1 MKKELIPVLP
11 KGEQVIC
18 HLADTAQQESS
29 WIAGQIA
36 DLCSRGIAH
45 RDIAILYRAHYVTRP
60 VEEELI
66 RQKIPY
72 VVYSGVQFFGRAE
85 IKDALCYL
93 RMLVYRDDLS
103 FRRIVNQPRRNIGVR
118 RMHFLEQWAQAHGCT
133 LYEALQDTVDQD
145 IFKGTGAADFIQLID
160 TMSAAAE
167 GKPVSEVLAAIV
179 NESGYEEMLRT
190 EGSQERLDNLA
201 ELKQSAFEYETTCG
215 EEVTLE
221 SYLNHIAL
229 FTNADTGD
237 AGDRVKLMTV
247 HTAKGL
253 EFPYVFLCAMNEGI
267 FPSRKTRTEE
277 GMEEERRLA
286 YVAITR
292 AQKQLFLSEAGGR
305 NFDGSPRYP
314 SRFLLEIKP
323 ECMNFTRPPTPDL
336 IRRTKHWVG
345 ISDRMLRPAGESLF
359 EVGTQVIHS
368 VFGEGTVKDI
378 DMDKS
383 AYVIEFDGLPTPRSI
398 SFRAKLTEKKTD
410 GS

>member
-1 MKKELIPVLP
+1 
-11 KGEQVIC
+11 
-18 HLADTAQQESS
+18 
-29 WIAGQIA
+29 
-36 DLCSRGIAH
+36 
-45 RDIAILYRAHYVTRP
+45 
-60 VEEELI
+60 
-66 RQKIPY
+66 
-72 VVYSGVQFFGRAE
+72 
-85 IKDALCYL
+85 
-93 RMLVYRDDLS
+93 
-103 FRRIVNQPRRNIGVR
+103 
-118 RMHFLEQWAQAHGCT
+118 
-133 LYEALQDTVDQD
+133 
-145 IFKGTGAADFIQLID
+145 
-160 TMSAAAE
+160 
-167 GKPVSEVLAAIV
+167 
-179 NESGYEEMLRT
+179 
-190 EGSQERLDNLA
+190 
-201 ELKQSAFEYETTCG
+201 
-215 EEVTLE
+215 
-221 SYLNHIAL
+221 
-229 FTNADTGD
+229 
-237 AGDRVKLMTV
+237 
-247 HTAKGL
+247 
-253 EFPYVFLCAMNEGI
+253 
-267 FPSRKTRTEE
+267 
-277 GMEEERRLA
+277 MEEERRLA